1 MDVISFGTVFLELVF
16 GHVPKLPR
24 PGEEV
29 FTDEFAVSCG
39 GAVNSASAAARAGAL
54 AGLCTV
60 LGDDLGSRVVM
71 EHCARIGVDTS
82 PSARV
87 RHRSAGI
94 TVVLN
99 FDGDRA
105 FVTNVPAQARR
116 GPEEVERW
124 RRVLARTRPRWCYL
138 HAGAG
143 VPDLLR
149 DARELGIKIALDISL
164 GDERHRDVVIECV
177 RLADVF
183 LPNEAEL
190 QRLTGTDAI
199 GPALAAAAPW
209 GTRLVVKRGAAGAV
223 IAGPEGTTEVAEGV
237 RQVRVRDLTGAGDA
251 FAGGMIAA
259 LLRGA
264 TLRDAVVAANTAGSQ
279 AVGRLGAVGEVEVAG
294 ISTAGQT
301 LGARFID
308 QVAAAANDID
318 HLAAAAGGDPDH
330 PSAAA
335 GGDIRRPDSAA
346 AGDPDYLAAPAAGD
360 VRRPVPPAGGDPDY
374 LAAAAAETETEPDL

>member
-1 MDVISFGTVFLELVF
+1 MISFGTVFLELVF
-16 GHVPKLPR
+16 GHVPNLPR

-39 GAVNSASAAARAGAL
+39 GAVNSASAAARAGVR

-60 LGDDLGSRVVM
+60 LGDDLGSRVVI
-71 EHCARIGVDTS
+71 EHCARIGVDLS

-87 RHRSAGI
+87 RSRSAGI

-124 RRVLARTRPRWCYL
+124 RRVLRHTRPRWCYL
-138 HAGAG
+138 HAAAG
-143 VPDLLR
+143 VPDLLH
-149 DARELGIKIALDISL
+149 DARELGTKIALDISL
-164 GDERHRDVVIECV
+164 GDEERHRDVVIECV
-177 RLADVF
+177 GLADLF

-199 GPALAAAAPW
+199 GPAVSAAAAW
-209 GTRLVVKRGAAGAV
+209 GTPLVVTRGAAGAL
-223 IAGPEGTTEVAEGV
+223 IAGPDGTTEVAAGV
-237 RQVRVRDLTGAGDA
+237 RRVRVRDLTGAGDA
-251 FAGGMIAA
+251 FAGALIAA
-259 LLRGA
+259 LLRGVPL
-264 TLRDAVVAANTAGSQ
+264 TEAVVTANAAGSE

-301 LGARFID
+301 LGAKFID
-308 QVAAAANDID
+308 QM
-318 HLAAAAGGDPDH
+318 
-330 PSAAA
+330 
-335 GGDIRRPDSAA
+335 
-346 AGDPDYLAAPAAGD
+346 
-360 VRRPVPPAGGDPDY
+360 
-374 LAAAAAETETEPDL
+374 AAAAAHDPGAAVSAASDLDHPAAAAAPTETELDR

>member
-1 MDVISFGTVFLELVF
+1 MDMISFGTVFLELVF

-39 GAVNSASAAARAGAL
+39 GAVNSASSAARAGAR

-60 LGDDLGSRVVM
+60 LGDDLGSRVVI
-71 EHCARIGVDTS
+71 EHCAATGVDVS

-87 RHRSAGI
+87 RNRSAGI

-116 GPEEVERW
+116 GPGELERW
-124 RRVLARTRPRWCYL
+124 RRVLRSTRPRWCYL

-143 VPDLLR
+143 VPGLLR
-149 DARELGIKIALDISL
+149 EARELGIKIALDISL
-164 GDERHRDVVIECV
+164 GDERHRDVVIDCV

-183 LPNEAEL
+183 LPNQDEL
-190 QRLTGTDAI
+190 QRLTGTGAI
-199 GPALAAAAPW
+199 GPAVAAAAAW
-209 GTRLVVKRGAAGAV
+209 GTRLVVKRGVAGAV
-223 IAGPEGTTEVAEGV
+223 IAGPEGTTEIADGV
-237 RQVRVRDLTGAGDA
+237 RPVTVRDLTGAGDA
-251 FAGGMIAA
+251 FAGAMIAA

-264 TLRDAVVAANTAGSQ
+264 PLPDAVVAANAAGSE
-279 AVGRLGAVGEVEVAG
+279 AVSRLGAVGEVEVAG

-301 LGARFID
+301 LGARFIE
-308 QVAAAANDID
+308 QVAAAVTAGDID
-318 HLAAAAGGDPDH
+318 HP
-330 PSAAA
+330 
-335 GGDIRRPDSAA
+335 
-346 AGDPDYLAAPAAGD
+346 
-360 VRRPVPPAGGDPDY
+360 
-374 LAAAAAETETEPDL
+374 AAAAAETETEPER